1 MIDVLC
7 QYINYLLNNSLLMN
21 NKAGYYAVIM
31 IGVLYQ
37 YSNYYNMNRKARYCD
52 KGLFRS

>member
-37 YSNYYNMNRKARYCD
+37 YINYYN
-52 KGLFRS
+52 